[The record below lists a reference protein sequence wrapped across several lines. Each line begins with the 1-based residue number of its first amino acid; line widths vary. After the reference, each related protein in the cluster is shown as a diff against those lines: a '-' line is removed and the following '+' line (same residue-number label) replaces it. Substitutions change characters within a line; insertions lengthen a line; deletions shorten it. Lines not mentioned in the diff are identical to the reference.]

1 MAKVVPDANSQDS
14 KKKQVS
20 DMFDDISPKYDLLN
34 RVLSMGI
41 DISWR
46 KKVVKLLKKQNP
58 QSILDVATGTADL
71 AIALTKTGAN
81 LITGVDISAGMLEVG
96 RKKVQALSL
105 DQKILLQKADAE
117 NLPFQDKTFDAVT
130 VAFGVRN
137 FENLEKGLSEL
148 HRVLKPHGTL
158 VVLEFSQPTKFP
170 FSQIYQFYFKNVL
183 PLIGKMVS
191 KNASAYTY
199 LPASVSAFPF
209 GKDFET
215 ILRQTGFIETQWKE
229 LTFGIATIYWGRK
242 K

>member
-1 MAKVVPDANSQDS
+1 MAKVVPDAKSQDS

-215 ILRQTGFIETQWKE
+215 ILLQTGFIETQWKE
-229 LTFGIATIYWGRK
+229 LTFGIATIYEGRK